1 MNAGGGSSGESR
13 PRADGVRT
21 PSASGCTSAGRDG
34 GTANSS
40 VSMNLEKPGRIRWN
54 RQRGFKE
61 EAPRPEHIA
70 YISLVS

>member
-21 PSASGCTSAGRDG
+21 PSASGCTSAGRG

-40 VSMNLEKPGRIRWN
+40 VSVNLDKPGRIR
-54 RQRGFKE
+54 
-61 EAPRPEHIA
+61 
-70 YISLVS
+70 

>member
-21 PSASGCTSAGRDG
+21 PSASGCTSAGRG

-40 VSMNLEKPGRIRWN
+40 VVSMNLEKPGRIR
-54 RQRGFKE
+54 
-61 EAPRPEHIA
+61 
-70 YISLVS
+70 